1 LLEQQLQDEE
11 PVLADETAPEGNP
24 NIDINLAT
32 FEEWHPG
39 QLIETLLL

>member
-1 LLEQQLQDEE
+1 LLEQLLQDEE
-11 PVLADETAPEGNP
+11 PVFAEAPAPEVNP

-39 QLIETLLL
+39 Q